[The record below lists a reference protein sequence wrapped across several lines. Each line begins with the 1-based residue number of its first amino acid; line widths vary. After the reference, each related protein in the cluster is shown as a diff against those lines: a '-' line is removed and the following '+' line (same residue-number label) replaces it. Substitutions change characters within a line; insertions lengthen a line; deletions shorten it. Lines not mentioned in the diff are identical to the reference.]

1 MTGFVLKIIALVFM
15 LADHLGEFFPDVIP
29 IGFRWLGRLSAPI
42 FIFCVTESLIYT
54 KNRKRY
60 ILRLYIGSVIMA
72 LGNISL
78 NLIFPDA
85 TVPLLNNIFATLV
98 LITLIIYLLEQNKNR
113 LVKLLLFSAL
123 QIGVIVISYTII
135 TLIQDA
141 NNLLSTVTFCYAIGG
156 IFPNILFC
164 DGSLRWVI
172 LGIFMYK
179 LKEKRKAFIEMYIVF
194 SLGQIILT
202 LSYGINED
210 VLLYTNYQWMMIGA
224 LPIILLY
231 NGQRGKRIKQFFYIF
246 YPVHIWLLF
255 MIANLR

>member
-1 MTGFVLKIIALVFM
+1 
-15 LADHLGEFFPDVIP
+15 
-29 IGFRWLGRLSAPI
+29 
-42 FIFCVTESLIYT
+42 
-54 KNRKRY
+54 
-60 ILRLYIGSVIMA
+60 
-72 LGNISL
+72 
-78 NLIFPDA
+78 
-85 TVPLLNNIFATLV
+85 
-98 LITLIIYLLEQNKNR
+98 
-113 LVKLLLFSAL
+113 
-123 QIGVIVISYTII
+123 
-135 TLIQDA
+135 
-141 NNLLSTVTFCYAIGG
+141 
-156 IFPNILFC
+156 
-164 DGSLRWVI
+164 
-172 LGIFMYK
+172 MYK